1 MFTTRYKGSK
11 VSLDRVDGFPNNE
24 VAIMTLK
31 NNTNNANNAKY
42 ELY

>member
-1 MFTTRYKGSK
+1 MSTTQYKGSK
-11 VSLDRVDGFPNNE
+11 VSQGRVDGFPNNE
-24 VAIMTLK
+24 VAIMTIK